1 MESKMRKEKEL
12 DRSIDQYLSNKSTLP
27 REDFNELVIRRIEQL
42 PTSVETGRRTISFL
56 LPLSVTALAACL
68 LFFLLP
74 LPSDEDPEVQQSQ
87 YIPDQHETGSPLK
100 EPEKELIEDL
110 MVVPEKWINTE
121 TLPDEQT
128 YELLIL
134 LDI

>member
-1 MESKMRKEKEL
+1 MRKEKEL
-12 DRSIDQYLSNKSTLP
+12 DRSIDQYLSNKSALP
-27 REDFNELVIRRIEQL
+27 GEDFNELVIRRIEQL

-68 LFFLLP
+68 LFFLWP
-74 LPSDEDPEVQQSQ
+74 LPSGEDPEVQQSQ
-87 YIPDQHETGSPLK
+87 FIPDQHETGSPLK

-128 YELLIL
+128 YELLVL

>member
-1 MESKMRKEKEL
+1 MESKMRKEEEL
-12 DRSIDQYLSNKSTLP
+12 DRSIDQYLSNKSALP
-27 REDFNELVIRRIEQL
+27 REDFNESVIQRIEEL
-42 PTSVETGRRTISFL
+42 PSFVETGRRTISFL

-74 LPSDEDPEVQQSQ
+74 LPSGEYPEVQQTQ
-87 YIPDQHETGSPLK
+87 LILDQHEAGSQLK
-100 EPEKELIEDL
+100 ESEKELIEDL
-110 MVVPEKWINTE
+110 MVVPEKWINNE

-128 YELLIL
+128 YDLLVL

>member
-1 MESKMRKEKEL
+1 MESKIRKEKEL
-12 DRSIDQYLSNKSTLP
+12 DRSIDQYLSNKSALP
-27 REDFNELVIRRIEQL
+27 REDFSELVIRRIEQL

-68 LFFLLP
+68 LFFFLP

-87 YIPDQHETGSPLK
+87 YIPDQHETVSPLK

-128 YELLIL
+128 YELLVL

>member
-1 MESKMRKEKEL
+1 MESKMRKEKNL
-12 DRSIDQYLSNKSTLP
+12 DRFIDQYLSNKSALP

-56 LPLSVTALAACL
+56 LPLSVSALAACL

-74 LPSDEDPEVQQSQ
+74 PDSGKYPEVQQSQ
-87 YIPDQHETGSPLK
+87 LIPDQQEAGSQLK
-100 EPEKELIEDL
+100 DPEKELIEDL

-128 YELLIL
+128 YELLVL

>member
-12 DRSIDQYLSNKSTLP
+12 DRSIDQYLSNKSALP
-27 REDFNELVIRRIEQL
+27 REDFDELVMQRIDEL
-42 PTSVETGRRTISFL
+42 PSSVETGRRTISFL
-56 LPLSVTALAACL
+56 LPLSVTALAACI

-74 LPSDEDPEVQQSQ
+74 PDSGEYPEVQDSQ
-87 YIPDQHETGSPLK
+87 LIPKQHETASQLK

-121 TLPDEQT
+121 TFPDEQT
-128 YELLIL
+128 YELLVL